1 MAYFTMSVIMDFS
14 EYENIEIFIK
24 TQRFEEI
31 NKSNSKL
38 QKLNTIMYPLRLF
51 NLAEH
56 FIIRSDRIIPII
68 SINLHDILDYYEQY

>member
-31 NKSNSKL
+31 NKKVSIL
-38 QKLNTIMYPLRLF
+38 QARKVAGLF
-51 NLAEH
+51 FCL
-56 FIIRSDRIIPII
+56 
-68 SINLHDILDYYEQY
+68 LY